1 MQYKQ
6 KKNTL
11 LKTAAT
17 IIFIIYIACLVY
29 FLFLSERYGRN
40 ETAEFYRYN
49 LTPFKEIKRF
59 WVYRDIIGI
68 DMVIINLAGNI
79 GAFVPFGFL
88 LPIIY
93 EPFRKWYAL
102 LPLSI
107 SFSSIIEC
115 IQLVTKVGI
124 MDVDD
129 VILNVLGAMIGL
141 LLYSCVH
148 YIGRK
153 LNEKKRQIH

>member
-6 KKNTL
+6 KSSML
-11 LKTAAT
+11 LKIAAI
-17 IIFIIYIACLVY
+17 IIFIIYIACLIY

-59 WVYRDIIGI
+59 WVYRDIIGT
-68 DMVIINLAGNI
+68 DMVFINLVGNI
-79 GAFVPFGFL
+79 GVFVPFGFL
-88 LPIIY
+88 LPVIY
-93 EPFRKWYAL
+93 KPLGKWYAL

-115 IQLVTKVGI
+115 IQLITKVGI
-124 MDVDD
+124 MDIDD
-129 VILNVLGAMIGL
+129 VILNVTGAMIGL

-153 LNEKKRQIH
+153 LDEKKGQVH